1 MKKRYWIP
9 SALLVAVGG
18 LLAWGY
24 YGHEDLIRKAN
35 SGDMEA
41 CESLKGYAGE
51 DTKVRITD
59 ASCSAL
65 LATVSADGDV
75 ATSTTAVTEDK
86 THSDFKS
93 TGPMSDYERCLKT
106 RAQINK
112 EIPGKGDE
120 LFKCEELKSYLKP
133 AERVKAAERQG
144 LVQKCEQTIKAA
156 LNDPRSYRFVDRKYI
171 ATENNGLD
179 IRVTYSATNAVGGRI
194 QGQQTCNYKF

>member
-18 LLAWGY
+18 LLAWAY
-24 YGHEDLIRKAN
+24 YDTENTIRKAN

-41 CESLKGYAGE
+41 CEALKSYAGE
-51 DTKVRITD
+51 ETKARITD
-59 ASCSAL
+59 SACSEL
-65 LATVSADGDV
+65 LGLPLDG
-75 ATSTTAVTEDK
+75 EDK

-93 TGPMSDYERCLKT
+93 TGSMSDYDRCLKT

-112 EIPGKGDE
+112 VEPGKGDE

>member
-9 SALLVAVGG
+9 SALLVAIGG
-18 LLAWGY
+18 LLAWAY
-24 YGHEDLIRKAN
+24 YDTENTIRKAN

-41 CESLKGYAGE
+41 CESLKSYAGE
-51 DTKVRITD
+51 ETKARITD
-59 ASCSAL
+59 SACSEL
-65 LATVSADGDV
+65 LGLPSAG
-75 ATSTTAVTEDK
+75 EDK

-93 TGPMSDYERCLKT
+93 TGSMSDYDRCLKT

-112 EIPGKGDE
+112 VEPGKGDE